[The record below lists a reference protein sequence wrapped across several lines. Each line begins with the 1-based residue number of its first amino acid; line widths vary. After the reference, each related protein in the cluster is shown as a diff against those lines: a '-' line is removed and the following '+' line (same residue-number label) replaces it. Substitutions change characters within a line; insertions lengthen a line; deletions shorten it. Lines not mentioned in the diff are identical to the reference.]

1 MDGQPGQEDGEGAG
15 RDRDPEPTP
24 PASGTPVPNPAPPG
38 PDPRLA
44 QFAWD
49 DSREGPAPS
58 GRMALL
64 VDELSGPERRCPG
77 ATGDELVGLLRAW
90 AAIES
95 WAAGAKL
102 GVIREIMRR
111 EGPAVARQRP
121 RRPAGELVPVA
132 ALRAI
137 GRAGLLDPVGREH
150 RVARVAAGGAAAPHR
165 RPAG

>member
-24 PASGTPVPNPAPPG
+24 PASGSPVPNPAPPG

-58 GRMALL
+58 GPMALM
-64 VDELSGPERRCPG
+64 VDELSGPQRRCPG

-95 WAAGAKL
+95 WAASAKL
-102 GVIREIMRR
+102 GVIREMMRR

-121 RRPAGELVPVA
+121 RRPAGGLVPVA
-132 ALRAI
+132 PL
-137 GRAGLLDPVGREH
+137 
-150 RVARVAAGGAAAPHR
+150 
-165 RPAG
+165 

>member
-24 PASGTPVPNPAPPG
+24 PASGGQVPNPAPLG

-64 VDELSGPERRCPG
+64 VRADLEGRPPGRTELGHY
-77 ATGDELVGLLRAW
+77 
-90 AAIES
+90 ES
-95 WAAGAKL
+95 RS
-102 GVIREIMRR
+102 V
-111 EGPAVARQRP
+111 
-121 RRPAGELVPVA
+121 
-132 ALRAI
+132 
-137 GRAGLLDPVGREH
+137 
-150 RVARVAAGGAAAPHR
+150 
-165 RPAG
+165 